1 MHDDDSNSETGLR
14 VTLGGRNSSMGMFVD
29 EVIDLSEAPEC
40 WPVPRHR
47 VAYILDVTATPECL
61 QAPRRQMSVDG
72 YAKKQASVQWNI
84 VNDAKKSILQCQ
96 DTWNGPTGNK
106 KRGLAKVTI
115 LDEGAI
121 VECRRSNLRCNGF
134 FTCSLASDDFLSDF
148 ERWEDDSVSATQDLI
163 SGPTRTAKIAEASD
177 VAAVATAFYRI
188 VTNQNCKIKT
198 DSLFP
203 CGGHAILRKFR
214 EGKSN
219 SKAHFV
225 GCSNWVDGDGLS
237 HRLTKIPAA
246 VREDILRQLFRG
258 EEIVVEDA
266 EIVEGFCSHIVH
278 PSHLP
283 MNKVCQLLIL
293 IPVDETDLRAV
304 VIPKFDIPH
313 CHPTFLR
320 TKVPFAA
327 AQKYNQCIEAAGP
340 IGTTTLRVNKAA
352 STKSLLSGKLPQEVH
367 PSLIN
372 NCKCREM
379 VQKIRTMQFPEGTG
393 LRAVWN
399 EFENE
404 QSQEIQDRYIHAVTM
419 QTDMHVIITVNPELA
434 ALVHDA
440 SWIMVDTT
448 FGVVHGTTN
457 DWKLLIWLNG
467 LDKCEFWLLLL
478 VPRVNFNMICT
489 GTVIGRVWSNR
500 ATREA
505 FVLVWNGIFE
515 AITKITGKAI
525 DFKVFSKASSLLGA
539 IGHSEGAQ
547 AQGLGDVII
556 LRGMNSSAV
565 NGIPTVTVNGI
576 LVFIWKTCIVHFK

>member
-1 MHDDDSNSETGLR
+1 MHDSDSDSETGLR
-14 VTLGGRNSSMGMFVD
+14 VTLGGKNGSKGMFVD

-40 WPVPRHR
+40 WLVPWHR

-61 QAPRRQMSVDG
+61 QGHRKQMSVDG

-84 VNDAKKSILQCQ
+84 VNDTKKSILQCQ
-96 DTWNGPTGNK
+96 DAWDGPTGNK

-115 LDEGAI
+115 LDE
-121 VECRRSNLRCNGF
+121 
-134 FTCSLASDDFLSDF
+134 ASDDFLSDF
-148 ERWEDDSVSATQDLI
+148 EQWEDDSVSATQDLI

-177 VAAVATAFYRI
+177 VAAIATVFYRS

-198 DSLFP
+198 DSQFP

-219 SKAHFV
+219 GKAHFV

-237 HRLTKIPAA
+237 HRFTKIPAA

-278 PSHLP
+278 PSHLL
-283 MNKVCQLLIL
+283 MNKVCPRIHYRDHKSVTGQLKSNTCHAELLIL

-320 TKVPFAA
+320 TKVLFAA
-327 AQKYNQCIEAAGP
+327 VQKYNQCIEAVGS
-340 IGTTTLRVNKAA
+340 IGMTTLHVDKAP
-352 STKSLLSGKLPQEVH
+352 STKSLLGGKLPQEVH
-367 PSLIN
+367 PSMIN
-372 NCKCREM
+372 NHKRREM
-379 VQKIRTMQFPEGTG
+379 VEKIRTIQFPE
-393 LRAVWN
+393 AVWN
-399 EFENE
+399 KFENE
-404 QSQEIQDRYIHAVTM
+404 QSRETQDRYIHAVTM

-448 FGVVHGTTN
+448 FAVVHGTTN
-457 DWKLLIWLNG
+457 ERKLLIWLN
-467 LDKCEFWLLLL
+467 
-478 VPRVNFNMICT
+478 
-489 GTVIGRVWSNR
+489 WSR
-500 ATREA
+500 
-505 FVLVWNGIFE
+505 
-515 AITKITGKAI
+515 
-525 DFKVFSKASSLLGA
+525 
-539 IGHSEGAQ
+539 
-547 AQGLGDVII
+547 
-556 LRGMNSSAV
+556 
-565 NGIPTVTVNGI
+565 
-576 LVFIWKTCIVHFK
+576 